1 MATYVTLLNFTD
13 QGIRSVRETTKR
25 GKAFREMAEKNGAK
39 VRDLFWT
46 LGKHDLVC
54 VMDAPN
60 DEAATSLMLAV
71 GAMGNVHS
79 QTLRAFSS
87 DEMDSILAKLPKT

>member
-25 GKAFREMAEKNGAK
+25 GKAFREMAEKSGAQ
-39 VRDLFWT
+39 VREIFWT
-46 LGKHDLVC
+46 LGSYDLVS
-54 VMDAPN
+54 VIEAAD
-60 DEAATSLMLAV
+60 DEAATALLLGLGM
-71 GAMGNVHS
+71 MGNVRS

-87 DEMDSILAKLPKT
+87 DEVERILTRLPKS